1 MESDQDGFKLCGNG
15 SYNKHDRVFRFS
27 SILNPVQICDPVP
40 HSGHR

>member
-1 MESDQDGFKLCGNG
+1 MESDQDGFKLCGID
-15 SYNKHDRVFRFS
+15 SYNNLDCVFRFS